1 MKKQVAVIVKAV
13 NSDFWQVILSG
24 AKAVMREEPERVEVR
39 TYGPPEESDELLQ
52 VEILEKVVAE
62 KPDAIVIASTSNDL
76 TVPAIEQAMD
86 AGIPVIT
93 VDNQVRTE
101 KVVSFLGTDSY
112 QAAGQAAEAM
122 VENWK
127 KESIVFEG
135 KEFLVVNSSETSK
148 VDLDRDAGFEGRMR
162 ELVPS
167 MKQLDTLY
175 TQNDP
180 ELTEKLVAEAI
191 TSHPDLIGIF
201 ADNDMTGAGTARGIR
216 RSGSRTIFAYA
227 FDANAEEIQAVK
239 EGYLKGMVVQKPFE
253 LGYRAVKF
261 ALDAL
266 EGKAVERNVDTGGTI
281 VTKENMKEEVV
292 QKLLY
297 PEKL

>member
-148 VDLDRDAGFEGRMR
+148 VDLDRDAGFGRG
-162 ELVPS
+162 L
-167 MKQLDTLY
+167 
-175 TQNDP
+175 
-180 ELTEKLVAEAI
+180 
-191 TSHPDLIGIF
+191 
-201 ADNDMTGAGTARGIR
+201 
-216 RSGSRTIFAYA
+216 
-227 FDANAEEIQAVK
+227 
-239 EGYLKGMVVQKPFE
+239 
-253 LGYRAVKF
+253 
-261 ALDAL
+261 
-266 EGKAVERNVDTGGTI
+266 
-281 VTKENMKEEVV
+281 
-292 QKLLY
+292 
-297 PEKL
+297 